1 MKNGFT
7 LMELLGVIVILSLLI
22 LLIVPNILEQV
33 SNKEGDVNEA
43 YQEAAVAAA
52 QLYADEYPTVTG
64 CVPLTTLQEEGFLTE
79 AAIDE
84 LGKDY
89 ANAVVIISANDKGA
103 KTFTFADSCP

>member
-43 YQEAAVAAA
+43 YKEAAVAAA
-52 QLYADEYPTVTG
+52 QLYLDENPTAEG
-64 CVPLTTLQEEGFLTE
+64 CIPIDVLGLDKKTEEV
-79 AAIDE
+79 
-84 LGKDY
+84 LGKAYD
-89 ANAVVIISANDKGA
+89 NAGVNITVDGSK
-103 KTFTFADSCP
+103 KTFTFAESCS